1 MAAMTPAI
9 ATLLLVAATPALAQS
24 DAKETAGEPYADRLG
39 GDWGGARTSLSQRGI
54 DVSISY
60 INEGLRNTTGGARDA
75 SAYADQIALGLDTDL
90 QTLVGWPG
98 ASLHALVT
106 NRNGPQLDARAD
118 LGTLLE
124 THEIYG
130 RGHYTRL
137 TRFYLQQSLWGGRVI
152 LKFGRS
158 DVDFFPLSCDFIN
171 ISFCGALPGYHS
183 NGWYTW
189 PIGQYFANVGLR
201 PTSTSYLKVG
211 ASDVNPRNLDASQGL
226 HLRTPP
232 DGRDGTLWNAEAGW
246 LSRLGGHL
254 DGAYRVG
261 AWRNSSDQADLLNDR
276 QGRPWPVSGGPPL
289 MRSHSDG
296 YYAMADQQ
304 VWSSHDGRAVTLFA
318 NFSRSDPDVD
328 RVDRVMSLGVWWWGP
343 FVGRPRDRLGLAIGQ
358 NRVGAPAREA
368 ERLGRSADAGQGA
381 LPRHEVPVELNY
393 QFVVLRGVQ
402 LMPSVQH
409 VWHPGGRSDRGG
421 VLIWGV
427 KLSADL

>member
-1 MAAMTPAI
+1 M
-9 ATLLLVAATPALAQS
+9 VAQHH
-24 DAKETAGEPYADRLG
+24 R
-39 GDWGGARTSLSQRGI
+39 WGARS
-54 DVSISY
+54 
-60 INEGLRNTTGGARDA
+60 
-75 SAYADQIALGLDTDL
+75 SAYADQIALGVDTDL

-98 ASLHALVT
+98 ASLHVLAT
-106 NRNGPQLDARAD
+106 NRNGPQLDARAG

-137 TRFYLQQSLWGGRVI
+137 TRFYLQQSLWRGRVI
-152 LKFGRS
+152 LKLGRS

-189 PIGQYFANVGLR
+189 PIGQYFANVALR
-201 PTSTSYLKVG
+201 PTSTAYLKVG
-211 ASDVNPRNLDASQGL
+211 ANDVNPRNLEGSQGL
-226 HLRTPP
+226 HLRTPQ
-232 DGRDGTLWNAEAGW
+232 DAHDGTLWNAEAGW
-246 LSRLGGHL
+246 LPRLGGRL

-261 AWRNSSDQADLLNDR
+261 AWRNSTDQADLLNDQ
-276 QGRPWPVSGGPPL
+276 QGRPRPISGGAPL
-289 MRSHSDG
+289 MHGRSDG

-304 VWSSHDGRAVTLFA
+304 IWSSDDGRAVTLFA
-318 NFSRSDPDVD
+318 NFSRSDPSVD
-328 RVDRVMSLGVWWWGP
+328 RVDRVISLGVWWRGP
-343 FVGRPRDRLGLAIGQ
+343 FVGRPADRLGLAIGQ

-368 ERLGRSADAGQGA
+368 ERLGGSASAEQEP

-393 QFVVLRGVQ
+393 QFAVLRGVQ

-409 VWHPGGRSDRGG
+409 VRHPGGRGDRAG